1 VRAQIAAKTRES
13 RLLQLS
19 QQELEALPRETPVY
33 DGVGKMYVR
42 LPRSSHARSPAFL
55 LFFVF
60 PYGTSHSDSLLARFV
75 LTSTKDVSTR
85 QVKEAADLKAELAN
99 LDKKLNYLETT
110 FKNSQQHMEALF
122 RRAG

>member
-1 VRAQIAAKTRES
+1 
-13 RLLQLS
+13 
-19 QQELEALPRETPVY
+19 
-33 DGVGKMYVR
+33 
-42 LPRSSHARSPAFL
+42 
-55 LFFVF
+55 
-60 PYGTSHSDSLLARFV
+60 